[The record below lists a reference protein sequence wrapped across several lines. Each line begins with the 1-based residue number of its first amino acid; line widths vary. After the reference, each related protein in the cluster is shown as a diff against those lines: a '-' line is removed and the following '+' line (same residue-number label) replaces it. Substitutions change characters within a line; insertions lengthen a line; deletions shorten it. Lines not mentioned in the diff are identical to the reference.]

1 MSDNLQKR
9 GPEDPK
15 RINVSE
21 EWELNYWSDKLNVSP
36 EELKA
41 AVKASGTTVSAV
53 RKHLRASAH

>member
-1 MSDNLQKR
+1 MSDNLEKR

-21 EWELNYWSDKLNVSP
+21 AWELKYWSEKLKVSP

-41 AVKASGTTVSAV
+41 VV
-53 RKHLRASAH
+53 